1 MHNSWEYTWACSLIS
16 ISLSSHLP
24 SPLPSPPPILSPPL
38 PPLLSLPLP
47 SPFSSPLPYS
57 LFPYPTL
64 SPLPSPPSPILS
76 SLPDPFSP
84 PLPSPSGAAILQ
96 PTDKDSNL
104 PPLKR
109 YPPEIEKLAEE
120 VIASYD
126 DPEVVLNPYMS
137 PYLASPEMIH
147 GLPPIYLVVSVWV
160 LGKCEG
166 VG

>member
-1 MHNSWEYTWACSLIS
+1 MCITLGNTHGHVALFPFHSPLIS
-16 ISLSSHLP
+16 PPLLP
-24 SPLPSPPPILSPPL
+24 FSPLPSLPYCLFPSPPL
-38 PPLLSLPLP
+38 SPLL
-47 SPFSSPLPYS
+47 
-57 LFPYPTL
+57 
-64 SPLPSPPSPILS
+64 SPILS
-76 SLPDPFSP
+76 SSPLPFLVSPPLFSL

-160 LGKCEG
+160 LGECEGAGCEGGCEG
-166 VG
+166 VQ